1 MGNATMDKQA
11 GRKRT
16 TRDSDQQKDAGE
28 QWYSGTTVRRER
40 LLREIGGKGAESGI
54 VLVVAPEGFGKSTLL
69 MQYGHAVEAERDRKG
84 VMLVDGS
91 DLDIQE
97 LLQHLDLS
105 ADALPWELR
114 PLILVDGIGHL
125 TRGEAGRLASAL
137 RALRNRGAEVVVACT
152 PANRALVDE
161 LSDAGRIGAQSL
173 TVQPSEY
180 SEWVSVFSIA
190 QTLDVYGLTEG
201 IPCLV
206 AALQAVTDRY
216 GSEGPLEDGIIQ
228 LYGQVIDE
236 LRHDRDP
243 IYRIVSMMVLMGSG
257 AFGELSKSGLK
268 IREETVARL
277 RRDYPMFGMEQQE
290 GGFSCLTTK
299 VSALAKLRKKI
310 AARKPGYAAQAAR
323 ALVRSG
329 RVDDAVALAQL
340 VLNKDERLEI
350 VVQYPL
356 RFALA
361 GHGAFV
367 NSVLATAGLTIST
380 GIESGAL
387 VAAYVS
393 ALTLGDYRLARSA
406 AIELR
411 RRSSAIAQEL
421 SDEDWACVRAVSE
434 VWDSVSGIG
443 LPDIPERPGARTSST
458 SAMLLRAHASQYA
471 ELVGRSGDISWKE
484 QSKLL
489 ETPARPVEVDIP
501 LLLLRCDRYLDD
513 ILHGRG
519 IGAPAREELE
529 RLVETLVSRR
539 LTPIA
544 ARVRMVVNLSRLFAG
559 EPVVDERGFVD
570 AGTTAV
576 RESDLSTQL
585 LCLAAEGWQGLVVGQ
600 AVNAQFRG
608 QQVIKLSGD
617 QQTFLI
623 SWANLLECVG
633 HLRCTSRVKIREE
646 AESLDLSE
654 EGCDAAR
661 AWSVALHLS
670 AARFDSELSA
680 WYSLHKGAMLEKRFL
695 PAARLA
701 MTMLGNR
708 ADSMRRLLPRSAAVR
723 SIQGVECAPVSETLF
738 EVIPGGML
746 PETGQ
751 VLINL
756 FGGFHIE
763 RNGHALTEGIWR
775 RKKASVLA
783 ARLVLTLGTFV
794 SRRTI
799 IDELWPEAEY
809 HRGRES
815 LYVTLS
821 ALRSALGQRNG
832 GPQYILTQGEG
843 LALNGEYVYSDTKRF
858 DGLAREVLLGSDAMP
873 TQQVVETCLK
883 IEQLYRGPLYIP
895 DSGSPAF
902 FTNAR
907 RAYQTRFIDCMVR
920 GIDAAIELENLS
932 SAAWLVEAALRQ
944 APTREDVI
952 RRAMTVFDL
961 NGRRREVV
969 ELYNS
974 HLHYLER
981 ELNTLPE
988 EETREAY
995 DRIINRAKRAV
1006 ML

>member
-1 MGNATMDKQA
+1 MGNATTGKQME
-11 GRKRT
+11 RKRT
-16 TRDSDQQKDAGE
+16 TRDSRQQMDAGE

-54 VLVVAPEGFGKSTLL
+54 VLLVAPEGFGKSTLL
-69 MQYGHAVEAERDRKG
+69 MQYGHAAEAERNRKG
-84 VMLVDGS
+84 VLLIDGS
-91 DLDIQE
+91 DFDIQE

-105 ADALPWELR
+105 SDALSWELR
-114 PLILVDGIGHL
+114 PLILVDGIAHL
-125 TRGEAGRLASAL
+125 TRQEAGRLSAAL

-161 LSDAGRIGAQSL
+161 LSDVAHIGAQSL

-206 AALQAVTDRY
+206 AGLQAVTDRY
-216 GSEGPLEDGIIQ
+216 GSEGPLEDGIVQ

-243 IYRIVSMMVLMGSG
+243 IYRIVCMMVLMGSG
-257 AFGELSKSGLK
+257 TFADLSKSGLK

-277 RRDYPMFGMEQQE
+277 RRDYPMFEMEQQE

-299 VSALAKLRKKI
+299 ASALAKLRKKI

-323 ALVRSG
+323 ALVRGG

-350 VVQYPL
+350 VVQFPL
-356 RFALA
+356 QFALA

-367 NSVLATAGLTIST
+367 NSALAAAGLTIST

-393 ALTLGDYRLARSA
+393 ALTLGDYRLARQA

-411 RRSSAIAQEL
+411 RRSSAIAQQL

-434 VWDSVSGIG
+434 VWDSVPGIG
-443 LPDIPERPGARTSST
+443 LPDIPERPAARAST
-458 SAMLLRAHASQYA
+458 AAVLLRAHAGLYA
-471 ELVGRSGDISWKE
+471 ELIGRSGTVSWKE
-484 QSKLL
+484 SSKLL

-501 LLLLRCDRYLDD
+501 LLLLQCDRYLDD

-519 IGAPAREELE
+519 IGTPAREGLE
-529 RLVETLVSRR
+529 HLVETLVSRR

-544 ARVRMVVNLSRLFAG
+544 SRVRMVVNLSRLFAG

-695 PAARLA
+695 PVARLA

-708 ADSMRRLLPRSAAVR
+708 ADSMRRLLPRNAAVR

-794 SRRTI
+794 NRRTI

-809 HRGRES
+809 SRGRES

-832 GPQYILTQGEG
+832 GPQYILTQGDG
-843 LALNGEYVYSDTKRF
+843 LALNGEFVYSDTKRF
-858 DGLAREVLLGSDAMP
+858 DGLAREVLLGSDTMP

-883 IEQLYRGPLYIP
+883 IEQLYRGPLFIP

-902 FTNAR
+902 FTGAR

-932 SAAWLVEAALRQ
+932 SATWLVEAALRQ

-961 NGRRREVV
+961 SGRRREVV